1 MGCISYGIPIT
12 RTFINIANLSLC
24 GMPFMRGFYSK
35 DLIIEIIC
43 SRNINSLI
51 LLLMYIGIGLTSFYS
66 ARLTYFSINI
76 NFSYYN
82 FSSQNEL
89 FNNILKR
96 IMILSIYSIL
106 SGSIFRWIMFNNPT
120 RIILP
125 IEGKLIAM
133 TLSFL
138 ALLIGLSLIHI
149 SFREP

>member
-1 MGCISYGIPIT
+1 MCIRDSCITYNIPMT
-12 RTFINIANLSLC
+12 RMFINIANLSLC
-24 GMPFMRGFYSK
+24 GIPFIRGFYSK

-82 FSSQNEL
+82 FSSQNES

-96 IMILSIYSIL
+96 IMVLSIYSIL
-106 SGSIFRWIMFNNPT
+106 YYYELF
-120 RIILP
+120 
-125 IEGKLIAM
+125 
-133 TLSFL
+133 
-138 ALLIGLSLIHI
+138 IHI
-149 SFREP
+149 